1 MKSKNLLEPLKL
13 YQEDISELALDIHN
27 WLQYT
32 PLASSEEGFDHLLE
46 LIEQRLDKFSHG
58 FRNYN

>member
-1 MKSKNLLEPLKL
+1 MEPLKL

-46 LIEQRLDKFSHG
+46 LIEQHLDKFSHG